1 METTKMR
8 LSFEDVSIVGFPVE
22 VRESSVEQSN
32 ATELDL
38 VRQMQTGNEMA
49 YRKFVEGYQS
59 QVFRVAY
66 QILGNR
72 EEADEIAQQIFAK
85 IYFAVKGFDARGRL
99 YTWVFGIAVN
109 ECYGFLRTKRRKFP
123 TESDSAGKAASKR
136 VPISPDARPTSERVI
151 AQRDLLNR
159 LLVRIPAED
168 RRLLLL
174 RELEGYSVAKLS
186 EVTGVNEHTIKARL
200 FRTRQRLVKAAAQ

>member
-1 METTKMR
+1 METTKMP
-8 LSFEDVSIVGFPVE
+8 LSFEDVSMVGFPVE

-49 YRKFVEGYQS
+49 YRKFVEGYQC

-99 YTWVFGIAVN
+99 YTWVFGIVVN
-109 ECYGFLRTKRRKFP
+109 ECYGFLRKKRLNVP
-123 TESDSAGKAASKR
+123 NENSA
-136 VPISPDARPTSERVI
+136 DARLTSERAI
-151 AQRDLLNR
+151 LQRDLLNR
-159 LLVRIPAED
+159 LLERIPAED

-174 RELEGYSVAKLS
+174 RELEGYPVAKLS
-186 EVTGVNEHTIKARL
+186 ELTGLDENTIKARL

>member
-99 YTWVFGIAVN
+99 YTWVFGIVVN
-109 ECYGFLRTKRRKFP
+109 ECYGFLRKKRLNVP
-123 TESDSAGKAASKR
+123 NENSA
-136 VPISPDARPTSERVI
+136 DARLTSERAI
-151 AQRDLLNR
+151 LQRDLLNR
-159 LLVRIPAED
+159 LLERIPAED

-174 RELEGYSVAKLS
+174 RELEGYPVAKLS
-186 EVTGVNEHTIKARL
+186 ELTGLDENTIKARL
-200 FRTRQRLVKAAAQ
+200 FRTRQWLVKAAAQ

>member
-99 YTWVFGIAVN
+99 YTWVFGIVVN
-109 ECYGFLRTKRRKFP
+109 ECYGFLRKKRLNFP
-123 TESDSAGKAASKR
+123 NENSA
-136 VPISPDARPTSERVI
+136 DARLTSERAI
-151 AQRDLLNR
+151 LQRDLLNR
-159 LLVRIPAED
+159 LLERIPAED

-174 RELEGYSVAKLS
+174 RELEGYPVAKLS
-186 EVTGVNEHTIKARL
+186 ELTGLDENTIKARL

>member
-99 YTWVFGIAVN
+99 YTWVFGIVVN
-109 ECYGFLRTKRRKFP
+109 ECYGFLRKKRLNVP
-123 TESDSAGKAASKR
+123 NENSA
-136 VPISPDARPTSERVI
+136 DARLTSERAI
-151 AQRDLLNR
+151 LQRDLLNR
-159 LLVRIPAED
+159 LLERIPAED

-174 RELEGYSVAKLS
+174 RELEGYPVAKLS
-186 EVTGVNEHTIKARL
+186 ELTGLDENTIKARL

>member
-1 METTKMR
+1 MR
-8 LSFEDVSIVGFPVE
+8 LSFEDVSMVGFPVE

-59 QVFRVAY
+59 QVFRVAC
-66 QILGNR
+66 QILRNR

-85 IYFAVKGFDARGRL
+85 IYFAVKGFDARSCL

-109 ECYGFLRTKRRKFP
+109 ECYGFLRKKRLNVP
-123 TESDSAGKAASKR
+123 NENSQMHASH
-136 VPISPDARPTSERVI
+136 
-151 AQRDLLNR
+151 
-159 LLVRIPAED
+159 
-168 RRLLLL
+168 
-174 RELEGYSVAKLS
+174 LS
-186 EVTGVNEHTIKARL
+186 EPSCRGTYFTDCWSE
-200 FRTRQRLVKAAAQ
+200 FRQRIGACCY

>member
-1 METTKMR
+1 MR

-99 YTWVFGIAVN
+99 YTWVFGIVVN
-109 ECYGFLRTKRRKFP
+109 ECYGFLRKKRLNVP
-123 TESDSAGKAASKR
+123 NENSA
-136 VPISPDARPTSERVI
+136 DARLTSERAI
-151 AQRDLLNR
+151 LQRDLLNR
-159 LLVRIPAED
+159 LLERIPAED

-174 RELEGYSVAKLS
+174 RELEGYPVAKLS
-186 EVTGVNEHTIKARL
+186 ELTGLDENTIKARL

>member
-8 LSFEDVSIVGFPVE
+8 LSFEDASMVGFPVE
-22 VRESSVEQSN
+22 LCDSPVEQSN

-38 VRQMQTGNEMA
+38 VRQMQTGNVMA

-72 EEADEIAQQIFAK
+72 EEADEIAQKVFAK
-85 IYFAVKGFDARGRL
+85 IYYSVKGFDARRCL

-109 ECYGFLRTKRRKFP
+109 ECYGFLRTKWLN
-123 TESDSAGKAASKR
+123 
-136 VPISPDARPTSERVI
+136 VPNEISPDARPTSERAI
-151 AQRDLLNR
+151 LRRDLLNR
-159 LLVRIPAED
+159 LLERIPAED

-186 EVTGVNEHTIKARL
+186 EVIGLDENTIKTRL

>member
-8 LSFEDVSIVGFPVE
+8 LSFEDVSMVGFPVE

-109 ECYGFLRTKRRKFP
+109 ECYGFLRKKRLN
-123 TESDSAGKAASKR
+123 
-136 VPISPDARPTSERVI
+136 VPNENCPDARLTSERAI
-151 AQRDLLNR
+151 LQRDLLNR
-159 LLVRIPAED
+159 LLERIPAED

-174 RELEGYSVAKLS
+174 RELEGYPVAKLS
-186 EVTGVNEHTIKARL
+186 ELTGLDENTIKARL

>member
-1 METTKMR
+1 MR

-59 QVFRVAY
+59 QVFRVAC
-66 QILGNR
+66 QILRNR

-99 YTWVFGIAVN
+99 YTWVFGIVVN
-109 ECYGFLRTKRRKFP
+109 ECYGFLLKKRLNVP
-123 TESDSAGKAASKR
+123 NENSA
-136 VPISPDARPTSERVI
+136 DARLTSERAI
-151 AQRDLLNR
+151 LQRDLLNR
-159 LLVRIPAED
+159 LLERIPAED

-174 RELEGYSVAKLS
+174 RELEGYPVAKLS
-186 EVTGVNEHTIKARL
+186 ELTGLDENTIKARL